1 MLPSIVYSDIKK
13 VLYKNIETRQ
23 EAQGMEARQETT
35 KTIYIDD
42 KTLYIKDIKYSF
54 TLNIDNIIKLK
65 RYDFNKIIEMIKDNK
80 DIIKELLK
88 VYDPLLEKRFSI
100 NEELEAVYKTSLQK
114 GRNEKQL
121 NDTIKGNIKALHDI
135 IKDSENITKEEKT
148 YKLLKQFTSKKDVKP
163 VLKEISQEG
172 GRLYATDSYIIA
184 RTTKSDYTMP
194 HIENYPKV
202 EKLFNDIINKLSE
215 NKIYIDLKKLE
226 QLKLKR
232 VLQDNYCE
240 YEDFAKNGAII
251 KFKFNDN
258 EDIYFKYSHLKKAL
272 KATKSNTLI
281 LGNGTLKP
289 AYMEGNG
296 FQVCILPCKMY

>member
-114 GRNEKQL
+114 KR
-121 NDTIKGNIKALHDI
+121 
-135 IKDSENITKEEKT
+135 KE
-148 YKLLKQFTSKKDVKP
+148 
-163 VLKEISQEG
+163 
-172 GRLYATDSYIIA
+172 
-184 RTTKSDYTMP
+184 
-194 HIENYPKV
+194 
-202 EKLFNDIINKLSE
+202 
-215 NKIYIDLKKLE
+215 
-226 QLKLKR
+226 
-232 VLQDNYCE
+232 
-240 YEDFAKNGAII
+240 
-251 KFKFNDN
+251 
-258 EDIYFKYSHLKKAL
+258 
-272 KATKSNTLI
+272 
-281 LGNGTLKP
+281 
-289 AYMEGNG
+289 
-296 FQVCILPCKMY
+296 